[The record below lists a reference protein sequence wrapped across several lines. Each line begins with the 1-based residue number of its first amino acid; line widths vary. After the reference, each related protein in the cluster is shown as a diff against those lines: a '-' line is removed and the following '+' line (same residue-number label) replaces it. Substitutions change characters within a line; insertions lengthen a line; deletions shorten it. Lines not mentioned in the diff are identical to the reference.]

1 MSQASILKYYSKT
14 TAPLPPPCSSRV
26 GHAPPAKKRCV
37 GRPRK
42 VKRNSPA
49 PETEREGKGSGELEA
64 NDFRQATLTPTQ
76 RIDLLGCQVLAQCTV
91 AHPAQASKRSY
102 RHDSHVQHF

>member
-1 MSQASILKYYSKT
+1 MHYRDNNIMSQASILKYYSKR
-14 TAPLPPPCSSRV
+14 TAPLLPPCSRRV

-49 PETEREGKGSGELEA
+49 PETDEMKMGKRKAVKKCRWEKKTGK
-64 NDFRQATLTPTQ
+64 
-76 RIDLLGCQVLAQCTV
+76 V
-91 AHPAQASKRSY
+91 
-102 RHDSHVQHF
+102 

>member
-1 MSQASILKYYSKT
+1 MSQPSILNYFSKT

-26 GHAPPAKKRCV
+26 GHAPPAKKRRV

-49 PETEREGKGSGELEA
+49 PETEREEKGSGELEA
-64 NDFRQATLTPTQ
+64 SEDGKEKGSEEVQAGKEDGKGMILKYSYTE
-76 RIDLLGCQVLAQCTV
+76 LLCCIIIIQ
-91 AHPAQASKRSY
+91 
-102 RHDSHVQHF
+102 